1 MDLLELGLLLPD
13 HLVALRLT
21 HWKNF
26 VFFVAG
32 YFTVKGMNFLYHSI
46 VLEQK
51 RCLLKEKNNILK
63 ERVSNLVVR
72 LDHLQGMNNNLTTKI
87 LGTREMLEM
96 LANQL
101 MVIVENHALEQNEE
115 FKESREENLRLKEKN
130 HLLVELVACS
140 ICYTSNANC
149 VLSPCGH
156 SLCCFCFIQISKN
169 WAKQIRFSHF
179 SSTVGQGPCPF
190 CRAIIMEVFQ
200 TKSHDVITFNVDSD
214 DDTGGGGGG
223 GCGGGGGGDGDND
236 DVDDVDGFDSSDGW
250 QLMVIMM
257 VLEDGW

>member
-1 MDLLELGLLLPD
+1 MCTVLASVSTSAGVSGGSGASSGSGGGGSAGGSRGGDTGGSSGGCEGLQ
-13 HLVALRLT
+13 HLF
-21 HWKNF
+21 HP
-26 VFFVAG
+26 
-32 YFTVKGMNFLYHSI
+32 
-46 VLEQK
+46 Q
-51 RCLLKEKNNILK
+51 
-63 ERVSNLVVR
+63 
-72 LDHLQGMNNNLTTKI
+72 
-87 LGTREMLEM
+87 
-96 LANQL
+96 
-101 MVIVENHALEQNEE
+101 EE